1 MKTCIVHG
9 IAHSSNY
16 SRVLKQFGTKYAAA
30 QSTKY
35 HWNNPVTRKI
45 FQKKQEN
52 HAIIN
57 YVMDEI
63 LFNEPQKVSYVNHE
77 APEFLDNYKNENDLY
92 QVKNMILDETKE
104 KID

>member
-57 YVMDEI
+57 NAVDDI
-63 LFNEPQKVSYVNHE
+63 LLNETKKVSAVNHE
-77 APEFLDNYKNENDLY
+77 APESLENDYYENDLY
-92 QVKNMILDETKE
+92 QVENMSLDETK
-104 KID
+104 